1 MATSVVVQIPN
12 SLFPFHTHL
21 KYFFEGMVMK
31 LALNAHKT
39 TPTTKDIPEII
50 ENLREEV
57 IEFEEQL
64 ALNKFDENTL
74 IELMDAANFAFLAYV
89 ALRMQGVNHVH
100 SPLQARSNPD
110 AGGSGL

>member
-1 MATSVVVQIPN
+1 MSDKILMLHIPASLVEYSEHLGWFFDGMLHKLDIN
-12 SLFPFHTHL
+12 S
-21 KYFFEGMVMK
+21 
-31 LALNAHKT
+31 HKA

-74 IELMDAANFAFLAYV
+74 VELMDAANFAFLAYV
-89 ALRMQGVNHVH
+89 ALRIQGVEHATKRKH
-100 SPLQARSNPD
+100 IA
-110 AGGSGL
+110 